1 MRETALL
8 ALRRPLVALV
18 LMLFA
23 AGAVAQ
29 GSDIVR
35 RPVKGAFED
44 VRDRVAFAIESEG
57 LVLNY
62 TAHIGDML
70 DRTGR
75 DVGAAR
81 RVFEKAQMLE
91 FCSAS
96 ASRRAM
102 EADPHNIV
110 FCPYAIAVYTLPDVP
125 GIVHIAYRRVPPVRG
140 LGPMRELVER
150 IVREAAR

>member
-1 MRETALL
+1 LHRALL
-8 ALRRPLVALV
+8 ALVAMIV
-18 LMLFA
+18 WMSVA
-23 AGAVAQ
+23 AGAMAQ

-35 RPVKGAFED
+35 RPVKGTFEE
-44 VRDRVAFAIESEG
+44 VRDRVAFAVESEG

-70 DRTGR
+70 ERTGR

-81 RVFEKAQMLE
+81 RVFDKAQMLE

-96 ASRRAM
+96 ASRRSM

-125 GIVHIAYRRVPPVRG
+125 GIVHVAYRRVPAVRG
-140 LGPMRELVER
+140 LAPTRELLER